1 MRLKTK
7 PIPEGYN
14 HLQYTPYVYINS
26 EQFREIDNNYIGV
39 DIDENIFILN
49 IKPLETIEKGF
60 IHMNSLNRKTLN
72 ITLDSTYD
80 YTLFHSKIDP
90 IDTINIMIECNNSMN
105 NSMNNSININIEDIT
120 TYIKTNYKDL
130 VVRINDIIPIKYNDT
145 LLKLCIKSYELF
157 TMVGMEDHGL
167 ITNLTI
173 FEFDKNK
180 PNITFTNDS
189 SQKQIFHKSFD
200 FKQLDIGGLN
210 DELTTI
216 FRKVFVSRLLSQNVI
231 EKLEIKH
238 IKGLILHGPPGTGKT
253 LIARQLSKSLQA
265 KSIKIINGPELVSS
279 FVGKSE
285 ENVRKLFEEAE
296 NDMKSNTSGLH
307 IIVFDEFDSLCKRRG
322 EIGGISGDVNDKI
335 VTQLLSKIDGVECL
349 NNILLIGMTNR
360 LELIDN
366 AILRPG
372 RFEVHVEITLPNEE
386 GRNEILSIHTRKLKE
401 NKCLDEDV
409 DINILANKTKNYTG
423 AELEGL
429 VRDARSY
436 AINTMI
442 SMDNLGKKINMEDI
456 NINMGHFE
464 KAISNYIP
472 KFGKSEHDLDYY
484 IENKYNTINIDEY
497 DTLVD
502 KSLLVIVIDGDTQTY
517 KTSKSV
523 LLAQK
528 INYPYIK
535 VISNND
541 MIGYSENSK
550 TQYIKDIFNEA
561 YSSSQSVIVIDNMD
575 TIVEYYNNNGT
586 MRMMF
591 SLYNSL
597 KTLLSKKPTKAN
609 HKLIIII
616 NADEIDIPIKSTVQ

>member
-7 PIPEGYN
+7 PIPEGHN
-14 HLQYTPYVYINS
+14 HLQYTPYVYINP

-39 DIDENIFILN
+39 EIEEKIFILN
-49 IKPLETIEKGF
+49 IKPLDVVEKGF
-60 IHMNSLNRKTLN
+60 IHMNALNRKTLN

-90 IDTINIMIECNNSMN
+90 IDTINIVIECNTTV
-105 NSMNNSININIEDIT
+105 NINIEDIT
-120 TYIKTNYKDL
+120 THMKTNYKDL
-130 VVRINDIIPIKYNDT
+130 VVRLNDVIPMQYNGI
-145 LLKLCIKSYELF
+145 LLRLQIKSYELF
-157 TMVGMEDHGL
+157 TTVGMENHGS

-216 FRKVFVSRLLSQNVI
+216 FRKVFVSRLLPQNVI

-238 IKGLILHGPPGTGKT
+238 IKGLILYGPPGTGKT

-307 IIVFDEFDSLCKRRG
+307 VIVFDEFDSLCKRRG
-322 EIGGISGDVNDKI
+322 EVGGISGDVNDKI

-360 LELIDN
+360 LELIDP

-386 GRNEILSIHTRKLKE
+386 GRNEILAIHTKKLKE
-401 NKCLDEDV
+401 NKCLDKDV
-409 DINILANKTKNYTG
+409 DINILASKTKNYTG

-442 SMDNLGKKINMEDI
+442 SMDNLNKKINMDDI

-464 KAISNYIP
+464 TAIANYTP

-484 IENKYNTINIDEY
+484 IDINIDIEY
-497 DTLVD
+497 NKPID
-502 KSLLVIVIDGDTQTY
+502 KPLQVIVIDGDTQIY

-561 YSSSQSVIVIDNMD
+561 YSSPQSVIVIDNMD
-575 TIVEYYNNNGT
+575 SIVEYYNNGGT

-616 NADEIDIPIKSTVQ
+616 NADEIEIPIKN

>member
-1 MRLKTK
+1 MRLRTK
-7 PIPEGYN
+7 PIPENYN
-14 HLQYTPYVYINS
+14 MLQYTPYVYINP

-39 DIDENIFILN
+39 EIEEKIFILN
-49 IKPLETIEKGF
+49 IKPLDTVEKGN
-60 IHMNSLNRKTLN
+60 IHMNALNRKTLN

-90 IDTINIMIECNNSMN
+90 IDTIHIMIDCSAM
-105 NSMNNSININIEDIT
+105 ITINIEDIT
-120 TYIKTNYKDL
+120 THMKTNYKDL
-130 VVRINDIIPIKYNDT
+130 VVRINDVIPMQYNGI
-145 LLKLCIKSYELF
+145 LLRLQIKSYELF
-157 TMVGMEDHGL
+157 TKVGMEDHGL

-173 FEFDKNK
+173 FEFDKTK
-180 PNITFTNDS
+180 PNITFTNDN

-216 FRKVFVSRLLSQNVI
+216 FRKVFVSRLLPQNVI

-238 IKGLILHGPPGTGKT
+238 IKGLILYGPPGTGKT

-296 NDMKSNTSGLH
+296 SDMKSNTNGLH
-307 IIVFDEFDSLCKRRG
+307 VIVFDEFDSLCKRRG
-322 EIGGISGDVNDKI
+322 EVGGISGDVNDKI

-360 LELIDN
+360 LELIDP

-386 GRNEILSIHTRKLKE
+386 GRNEILCIHTKKLKE
-401 NKCLDEDV
+401 NKCLDKDV
-409 DINILANKTKNYTG
+409 DINILASKTKNYTG

-436 AINTMI
+436 AINSLI
-442 SMDNLGKKINMEDI
+442 SMDNLNKKINMDDI
-456 NINMGHFE
+456 NVNMGHFE
-464 KAISNYIP
+464 TAIANYTP

-484 IENKYNTINIDEY
+484 IEDKTIMVDNIISNKP
-497 DTLVD
+497 LQ
-502 KSLLVIVIDGDTQTY
+502 VIVINGDTQTI

-561 YSSSQSVIVIDNMD
+561 YSSPQSVIIIDNMD
-575 TIVEYYNNNGT
+575 SIVEYYNNGGT

-609 HKLIIII
+609 HKLVIII
-616 NADEIDIPIKSTVQ
+616 NTDEVDIPSTLNS

>member
-1 MRLKTK
+1 MRLRTR
-7 PIPEGYN
+7 PIPESHN
-14 HLQYTPYVYINS
+14 HLQYTPYVYINP

-39 DIDENIFILN
+39 DINEKIFILN
-49 IKPLETIEKGF
+49 IKPLEVVEKGF
-60 IHMNSLNRKTLN
+60 VHMNALNRKTLN

-90 IDTINIMIECNNSMN
+90 IDTITIMIDS
-105 NSMNNSININIEDIT
+105 SATININIEEIT
-120 TYIKTNYKDL
+120 NYIKRNYKDL
-130 VVRINDIIPIKYNDT
+130 VVRLNDVIPIRYNEI
-145 LLKLCIKSYELF
+145 LLRLNIQSYELF
-157 TMVGMEDHGL
+157 TTVGMEDHGL

-180 PNITFTNDS
+180 PNITFTNDNT
-189 SQKQIFHKSFD
+189 QKQIFHKSFD

-216 FRKVFVSRLLSQNVI
+216 FRKVFVSRLLPQNVI

-238 IKGLILHGPPGTGKT
+238 IKGLILYGPPGTGKT

-296 NDMKSNTSGLH
+296 NDMKSNISGLH
-307 IIVFDEFDSLCKRRG
+307 VIVFDEFDSLCKRRG
-322 EIGGISGDVNDKI
+322 EVGGISGDVNDKI

-360 LELIDN
+360 LELIDP

-386 GRNEILSIHTRKLKE
+386 GRNEILTIHTKKLKE
-401 NKCLDEDV
+401 NKCLAGDV
-409 DINILANKTKNYTG
+409 DINILAHKTKNYTG

-436 AINTMI
+436 AINSMI
-442 SMDNLGKKINMEDI
+442 SMDNLNKKINMDDI
-456 NINMGHFE
+456 NVNMGHFE
-464 KAISNYIP
+464 QALSNYTP
-472 KFGKSEHDLDYY
+472 KFGKSEHDLNYY
-484 IENKYNTINIDEY
+484 IEDSTLMVDNII
-497 DTLVD
+497 TD
-502 KSLLVIVIDGDTQTY
+502 KQLQVIVIDGDDQTI

-561 YSSSQSVIVIDNMD
+561 YSSPQSVIVIDNMD
-575 TIVEYYNNNGT
+575 TIVEYYNSGGT

-597 KTLLSKKPTKAN
+597 KTLLSKKPTKEN
-609 HKLIIII
+609 HKLVIII
-616 NADEIDIPIKSTVQ
+616 NADEVDIPIKN